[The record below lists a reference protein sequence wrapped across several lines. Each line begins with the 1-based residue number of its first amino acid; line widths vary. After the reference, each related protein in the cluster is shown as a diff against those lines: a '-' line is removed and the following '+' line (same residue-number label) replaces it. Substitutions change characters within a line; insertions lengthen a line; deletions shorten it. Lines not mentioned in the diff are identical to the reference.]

1 MCRGSCIP
9 CRRSL
14 GGERSEVVAAALSI
28 SLQPGGARYRKR
40 LRTRPLTSRRSRLA
54 LSGLFEWAGT
64 PLICDFVEPMTGIEP
79 AYSAWEADVLPL
91 NYIGLGDSDL
101 RIRSRFALRGMSM
114 SRSVLQ
120 RVRGDAQGVVL
131 RVSIQPHGQ
140 GRIVVP
146 DVRGNDGGRHPSKCI
161 KVAAVCQAPCS
172 FRCRIPLRARAS
184 RQ

>member
-1 MCRGSCIP
+1 
-9 CRRSL
+9 
-14 GGERSEVVAAALSI
+14 
-28 SLQPGGARYRKR
+28 
-40 LRTRPLTSRRSRLA
+40 
-54 LSGLFEWAGT
+54 
-64 PLICDFVEPMTGIEP
+64 MTGIEP

-101 RIRSRFALRGMSM
+101 RIRSRFAIAWHVDVTL
-114 SRSVLQ
+114 SVA